1 MFKVNVVTPES
12 SGHSFMTTQLNI
24 STPQGQMGLL
34 SHHMPLVTQL
44 NISILTSVHEGSRH
58 RYAIAGGVLFFQ
70 NNEATLMA
78 DAFESEGEIDL
89 ERAQR
94 AKQRA
99 EERLKSKDPNLDVK
113 RAELALL
120 KAINRINAKE

>member
-44 NISILTSVHEGSRH
+44 SISILTSIHEGNRH

>member
-44 NISILTSVHEGSRH
+44 NISILTSVHEGSRQ

>member
-1 MFKVNVVTPES
+1 
-12 SGHSFMTTQLNI
+12 MTTQLNI

-44 NISILTSVHEGSRH
+44 NISILTSVHEGSRQ